1 MKISTKSSGFTLI
14 EILIALF
21 ILGFALLALAGLMVT
36 TTRNNSFG
44 GRMTEAATFAQSK
57 LEELQAMPTDDIVSG
72 YDLKAGSQG
81 IQYAHNW
88 TVTTTTDTD
97 SKTITKQINLRIAWT
112 DMYDHSITVGSVI
125 WRRIIEK

>member
-1 MKISTKSSGFTLI
+1 MKTSTKSTGFTLI

-36 TTRNNSFG
+36 TTKNNSFG

-57 LEELQAMPTDDIVSG
+57 LEELQTMPTDDIVSG
-72 YDLKAGSQG
+72 NDLKTGSQG
-81 IQYAHNW
+81 NQYTRNW
-88 TVTTTTDTD
+88 TVTTTTDND
-97 SKTITKQINLRIAWT
+97 SKTITKQINLTINWA
-112 DMYDHSITVGSVI
+112 DMYNHSITVGSVI

>member
-1 MKISTKSSGFTLI
+1 MKISNKSRGFTLI

-57 LEELQAMPTDDIVSG
+57 LEELQAMPTDDIASG
-72 YDLKAGSQG
+72 NDLKTGSQG
-81 IQYAHNW
+81 GQYTRNW
-88 TVTTTTDTD
+88 TVITTTDND
-97 SKTITKQINLRIAWT
+97 SKTITKQINLTITWA
-112 DMYDHSITVGSVI
+112 DMYDRSITVGSVI